1 MLIWFMGMI
10 SDLRAKA
17 KSLKAEIQVLAIAY
31 KDKRTPLKARFLIGL
46 TIGYL
51 LSPIDL
57 IPDFI
62 PVLGLLDDL
71 IIVPLLIS
79 WSIRL
84 IPEGA
89 LADAR
94 AIVSH
99 NPQRLKKNNWA
110 FAAFILAI
118 WLCIIYLSY
127 RLVMR
132 HHR

>member
-1 MLIWFMGMI
+1 MI

-17 KSLKAEIQVLAIAY
+17 KSLKSEIEVLAIAY
-31 KDKRTPLKARFLIGL
+31 KDKRTPVKARLLIGI
-46 TIGYL
+46 TVGYL

-84 IPEGA
+84 IPKEA
-89 LADAR
+89 LTDAR
-94 AIVSH
+94 AEVSG
-99 NPQRLKKNNWA
+99 NPRRLKKNNWA
-110 FAAFILAI
+110 FAVLILLI
-118 WLCIIYLSY
+118 WVGAIYLSY
-127 RLVMR
+127 RRVMKFCR
-132 HHR
+132 